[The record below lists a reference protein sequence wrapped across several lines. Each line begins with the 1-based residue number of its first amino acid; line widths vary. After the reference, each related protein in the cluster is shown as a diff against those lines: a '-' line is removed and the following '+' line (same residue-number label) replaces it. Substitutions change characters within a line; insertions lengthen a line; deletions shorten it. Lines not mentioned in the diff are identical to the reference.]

1 VAISELE
8 LCTVELLIE
17 DALGLHFRSMVIQ
30 LQCDEATK
38 DLINLSFLI
47 SGLPY
52 QLCKYMDVHT
62 YKILTIERCIF
73 LLEHLILLII
83 IVICTHTLFLFC
95 TQVGLKQQYADKL
108 RG

>member
-1 VAISELE
+1 MAISELE

-52 QLCKYMDVHT
+52 QLCKHMDVHT
-62 YKILTIERCIF
+62 YKILTI
-73 LLEHLILLII
+73 
-83 IVICTHTLFLFC
+83 
-95 TQVGLKQQYADKL
+95 
-108 RG
+108 